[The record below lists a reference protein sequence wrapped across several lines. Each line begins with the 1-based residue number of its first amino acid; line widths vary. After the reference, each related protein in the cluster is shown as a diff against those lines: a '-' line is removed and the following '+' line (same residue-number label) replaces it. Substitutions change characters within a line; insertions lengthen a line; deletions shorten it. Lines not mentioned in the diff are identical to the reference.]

1 MSTASFDRAFEIVDP
16 ESALQLHE
24 DLQNPRKIEVVK
36 RDYAAEEKEGI
47 ELLKQRLVRS
57 QPG

>member
-1 MSTASFDRAFEIVDP
+1 MSTASFDRTFEIVDP

-47 ELLKQRLVRS
+47 ELLKQRLARTQS
-57 QPG
+57 G

>member
-1 MSTASFDRAFEIVDP
+1 MSTASFNRTFEIVDP

-47 ELLKQRLVRS
+47 ELLKQRLARS
-57 QPG
+57 QSG